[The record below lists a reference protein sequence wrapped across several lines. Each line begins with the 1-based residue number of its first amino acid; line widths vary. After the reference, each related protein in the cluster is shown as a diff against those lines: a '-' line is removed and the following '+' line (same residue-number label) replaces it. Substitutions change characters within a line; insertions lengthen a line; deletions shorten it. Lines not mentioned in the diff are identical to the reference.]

1 MTVLFVLATF
11 SAFIVL
17 DWLLSKNRVPV
28 MKTSLAETAP
38 EAGEFVDGFKVP
50 EHFRYHPGHAW
61 LARERRNLAR
71 VGVDDFAAR
80 LAGKIE
86 GIELPRPGTW
96 IRQGQKAWT
105 MTRNGE
111 TAAMVSPTEG
121 EVVEINPDVVKD
133 PSLVR
138 KDPYGQGWLMTI
150 HVPDEEGT
158 TRNLVPRNLVKSW
171 MRNAVERLYS
181 YQPEMVGAVAAD
193 AGEPVEDIAAA
204 LPHVKW
210 NELTSEFF
218 LTRQ

>member
-11 SAFIVL
+11 FLFIVL
-17 DWLLSKNRVPV
+17 DWLLSRNRVPV
-28 MKTSLAETAP
+28 VKPVIAEAP
-38 EAGEFVDGFKVP
+38 SEADGIVNGFMVP
-50 EHFRYHPGHAW
+50 DRLRYHAGHSW
-61 LARERRNLAR
+61 LLRERRNLVR
-71 VGVDDFAAR
+71 VGIDDFAAR
-80 LAGKIE
+80 LSGAVE
-86 GIELPRPGTW
+86 GIELQKPGTW

-105 MTRNGE
+105 MMRNGE
-111 TAAMVSPTEG
+111 TSAMVSPTEG

-158 TRNLVPRNLVKSW
+158 TRNLVPRNLVSSW
-171 MRNAVERLYS
+171 MRDAVERLYS
-181 YQPEMVGAVAAD
+181 FQPELAGAVAAD

-210 NELTSEFF
+210 SELTSEFF
-218 LTRQ
+218 LTR

>member
-11 SAFIVL
+11 FLFIVL
-17 DWLLSKNRVPV
+17 DWVLSRNRVPV
-28 MKTSLAETAP
+28 VKPVIAEAP
-38 EAGEFVDGFKVP
+38 SETDGIVNGFLVP
-50 EHFRYHPGHAW
+50 DRLRYHAGHSW
-61 LARERRNLAR
+61 LMRERRNLVR
-71 VGVDDFAAR
+71 VGIDDFAAR
-80 LAGKIE
+80 LAGTVE
-86 GIELPRPGTW
+86 GIELPKPGTW

-105 MTRNGE
+105 MMRNGE
-111 TAAMVSPTEG
+111 TSAMVSPTEG

-158 TRNLVPRNLVKSW
+158 TRNLVPRNLVSSW
-171 MRNAVERLYS
+171 MRDAVERLYS
-181 YQPEMVGAVAAD
+181 FQPELAGAVAAD

-210 NELTSEFF
+210 SELTSEFF
-218 LTRQ
+218 LTR